1 VAAGDASTVVVR
13 LRSGVAGGS
22 PPADL
27 QAALADLGAT
37 LVPMYPGIADAELA
51 SWFTVP
57 RVPPPQAEALA
68 ARLRTLGAVDAAYV
82 QPTPSTP
89 G

>member
-1 VAAGDASTVVVR
+1 
-13 LRSGVAGGS
+13 
-22 PPADL
+22 
-27 QAALADLGAT
+27 
-37 LVPMYPGIADAELA
+37 MYPGIADAELA